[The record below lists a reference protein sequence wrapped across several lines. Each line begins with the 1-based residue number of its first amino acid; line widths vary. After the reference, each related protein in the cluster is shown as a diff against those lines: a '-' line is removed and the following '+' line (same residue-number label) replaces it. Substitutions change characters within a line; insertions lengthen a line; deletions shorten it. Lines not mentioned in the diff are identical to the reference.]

1 MLGTSYIAV
10 VDAAG
15 NAFSCTPSDVS
26 TDTPVIPGLGFPISS
41 RGSQSWLDPAHP
53 SAVAPGKR
61 PRITQC
67 PALVL
72 RDGRPALVL
81 GTPGGD
87 VQPQTMLQVLLN
99 LLVFGRS
106 PQDAVEAAR
115 LETRSMPD
123 SFWPHG
129 YTPGRLRL
137 EAALA
142 AETGEALHALGHGV
156 EVVEDSHWQMGSA
169 CLIRIDAAGVRWA
182 AADPRRDSYAL
193 AW

>member
-1 MLGTSYIAV
+1 
-10 VDAAG
+10 
-15 NAFSCTPSDVS
+15 
-26 TDTPVIPGLGFPISS
+26 
-41 RGSQSWLDPAHP
+41 
-53 SAVAPGKR
+53 
-61 PRITQC
+61 
-67 PALVL
+67 
-72 RDGRPALVL
+72 
-81 GTPGGD
+81 
-87 VQPQTMLQVLLN
+87 MLQILLN

-106 PQDAVEAAR
+106 PQEAVEAAR

-142 AETGEALHALGHGV
+142 AQTGEALRALGHDV